1 MAAGGEFPARL
12 SLVTIG
18 AHDLSRLRRWY
29 AALGWEEDPVSDDSI
44 AFFRTGGAV
53 LALYPFTAL
62 ADDAWLEAPGDLPE
76 FRGVTLAANV
86 ETRDGVDAAYEVAVA
101 AGARVLKE
109 PTDADWG
116 GRSCYV
122 ADPEG
127 NVWEIAW
134 LPGARFAPNGAMSM
148 PEPATE

>member
-1 MAAGGEFPARL
+1 MADDGVFPARL

-18 AHDLSRLRRWY
+18 AHDLGRLRAYY
-29 AALGWEEDPVSDDSI
+29 ARLGWQEDPVSDDGI

-62 ADDAWLEAPGDLPE
+62 ADDAWLEVQGDLPE
-76 FRGVTLAANV
+76 FRGVTLAVNV
-86 ETRDGVDAAYEVAVA
+86 DTRGGVDAAYEVAVT
-101 AGARVLKE
+101 AGALVLKE

-116 GRSCYV
+116 GRSAYV

-134 LPGARFAPNGAMSM
+134 LPGATFAATGGMTLPTQ
-148 PEPATE
+148 PAA